1 MKKIF
6 KFIGVFILVLALT
19 GCITKKEREL
29 TPLEVFKK
37 AIQEKN
43 DSGKVMVGVNLG
55 FSSSGV
61 KVDLPLTLN
70 IMFNSIDE
78 NNLIAKINIE
88 DNIYF
93 GPQELYLNMKNNTN
107 TVYMQSSIVDSMLD
121 IENEENYWIKQEETE
136 ENEYSKNIEEAEKLT
151 KTLVDEVLKETDIV
165 LVNKENDIAEYQ
177 LNITKDLLSRILNAV
192 GENTGDIK
200 FDGNIAIKIFID
212 TKNNHITKMSANIGE
227 IIKYLN
233 LENDKTEML
242 NIDGIDK
249 LDITIEFD
257 YTKVKVEIPSEVTS
271 RAITV
276 EEYAMKLVPSTIG

>member
-6 KFIGVFILVLALT
+6 KFIGVFILVLVLT

-107 TVYMQSSIVDSMLD
+107 TVYMQSSIVDSMLG

-136 ENEYSKNIEEAEKLT
+136 ENEYSKNIEEAEKIT

>member
-6 KFIGVFILVLALT
+6 KLIGVFILVLALT

-107 TVYMQSSIVDSMLD
+107 TVYMQSSIVDSMLG

-151 KTLVDEVLKETDIV
+151 KTLVDEVLKEADIV

-257 YTKVKVEIPSEVTS
+257 YTKVKVEIPSEVTC
-271 RAITV
+271 RAITA

>member
-6 KFIGVFILVLALT
+6 KLIGVFILVLVLT

-107 TVYMQSSIVDSMLD
+107 TVYMQSSIVDSMLG

-136 ENEYSKNIEEAEKLT
+136 DNEYSKNIEEAEKLT
-151 KTLVDEVLKETDIV
+151 KTLVDEVLKEADIV

-249 LDITIEFD
+249 LDIIIEFD

-271 RAITV
+271 SAITV